1 LNAPTEKSA
10 SAPQI
15 SIPAEAKKIQ
25 SKVPVTRD
33 GKILGEYSILQ
44 LPTLLDTGH
53 LLPEDHC
60 LDPETNESVHLADMI
75 TRIPTYTKRTRRA
88 AEPEM
93 VKAAGQRRSKFRKR
107 ALLFISVSLVVAFLL
122 GLIAWKSQQETRALT
137 GRLARAESECAAWK
151 EKFHKVLFAARE
163 VADGGFVRGRI
174 ILRDATGR
182 RTALPGVKL
191 RIYPR
196 AQIESHLNARHESES
211 QAGGTDPTRLAA
223 HYLKGLPDALDS
235 TSSNSDGRF
244 ELKVPE
250 PGEYVVQ
257 TAIRSEKTGQ
267 LRLWF
272 VRFDSTDPLN
282 TPVDITESNSIQQF
296 NPLLMVVDGR

>member
-1 LNAPTEKSA
+1 M
-10 SAPQI
+10 QVI
-15 SIPAEAKKIQ
+15 
-25 SKVPVTRD
+25 RD
-33 GKILGEYSILQ
+33 EKILDEYSILQ

-60 LDPETNESVHLADMI
+60 LDPETNESVRLVDMI
-75 TRIPTYTKRTRRA
+75 TRIPTYTKRTRREA
-88 AEPEM
+88 DPEM
-93 VKAAGQRRSKFRKR
+93 VKVVDQRRSKFRKS
-107 ALLFISVSLVVAFLL
+107 AGIFISVSLVVAFLL
-122 GLIAWKSQQETRALT
+122 GLTAWKWQQETRALT
-137 GRLARAESECAAWK
+137 ARLARAESECAEWK

-191 RIYPR
+191 CIYPR
-196 AQIESHLNARHESES
+196 AQIESHLNARHETES
-211 QAGGTDPTRLAA
+211 LAGGTDSTRLAA

-235 TSSNSDGRF
+235 TSSDSDGRF

-250 PGEYVVQ
+250 PGEYIVQ
-257 TAIRSEKTGQ
+257 TAIRSKKTGQ

-272 VRFDSTDPLN
+272 VRFDSNDPLN
-282 TPVDITESNSIQQF
+282 TPVDITESNGVQQF
-296 NPLLMVVDGR
+296 NPLLMIVDGR